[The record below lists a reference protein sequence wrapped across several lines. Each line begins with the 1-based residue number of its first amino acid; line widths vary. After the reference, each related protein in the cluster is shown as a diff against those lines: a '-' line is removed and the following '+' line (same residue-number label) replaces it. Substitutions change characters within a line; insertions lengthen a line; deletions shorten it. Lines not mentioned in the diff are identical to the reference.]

1 MSSQLHTYLP
11 TFQVTLPGINQSMT
25 APQKDTH
32 LTSRIYAMRLHQV
45 RYLYMQV
52 MHLPPVYLPTYLIG
66 GRVS

>member
-25 APQKDTH
+25 APQKDTY

-45 RYLYMQV
+45 RYMQV

-66 GRVS
+66 SRVT